1 MTSAN
6 RIERNLLIFS
16 TVSALLFA
24 LMGIGLG
31 LWMGSLVIIF
41 DGAYSFV
48 SLALSLVSLTAA
60 WYLRTPGAQQQPRQ
74 RRQLQAGVVAFKG
87 FAITLMCSVSLVSAV
102 QAILNGGREINTGL
116 ALVFGVVNVLGCL
129 ASYWVLA
136 HYRQRARSSLIIAE
150 SQQWLMDTV
159 ISAAVM
165 LGFIIASLMTYAGW
179 HDYAVYADPVMVV
192 VASVYFVLVPLKMMR
207 DAIRRL
213 RIHAMLR
220 RRAQQVTGAAPHAD
234 TDTTDYSTL
243 SRERC

>member
-1 MTSAN
+1 MSSAN
-6 RIERNLLIFS
+6 RIERNLLSFS
-16 TVSALLFA
+16 TLSALLFA

-60 WYLRTPGAQQQPRQ
+60 WYLRTPRAQQQPRQ
-74 RRQLQAGVVAFKG
+74 RRQVQAGVVAFKG
-87 FAITLMCSVSLVSAV
+87 FAITLMCTVSLVSAI

-129 ASYWVLA
+129 ATYWVLV

-150 SQQWLMDTV
+150 SKQWLMDTV

-165 LGFIIASLMTYAGW
+165 LGFIIASVMTYLGW

-213 RIHAMLR
+213 RIHYVLQR
-220 RRAQQVTGAAPHAD
+220 RDQQGSGGLPHAD
-234 TDTTDYSTL
+234 TNRTDHSSL